1 MFRTCRKEAS
11 HNVEDP
17 FKVGFAQ
24 AVKVLYQQTLQLRMC
39 LLLNKPVIRTL
50 KINVIYSMLIG
61 NMS

>member
-1 MFRTCRKEAS
+1 MFRTCRKGAS

-24 AVKVLYQQTLQLRMC
+24 AVKVLYQQTLQLHMC